1 MTRILHFPFRSRSG
15 MALVFLILC
24 MTGCASTYGWIV
36 RTTSTPFL
44 SSSHHFDLGQETLA
58 VLTPLT
64 SPGLRGNKAGLGQ
77 YLTEIIK
84 KMAPGWD
91 IMDDRKVV
99 SLINSRGLAAEFVRM
114 HIDAE
119 QSHILDREFLQ
130 KIGKRFGVRYVFQP
144 RLAHFTQDME
154 DRWSVPGLNIRL
166 IQTQISTIR
175 MTLQLWDT
183 TSGELL
189 WTSAAEA
196 NIQKDTLSQTPVF
209 LENNA
214 KIALAGMLN
223 DLLHRKTSSKY
234 TPVNRIIHQL
244 DGFE

>member
-1 MTRILHFPFRSRSG
+1 MTRILHFPSGSG
-15 MALVFLILC
+15 MVLVFLILC
-24 MTGCASTYGWIV
+24 MTGCASTYIWIV

-44 SSSHHFDLGQETLA
+44 STSHHFDLGQKTLA

-64 SPGLRGNKAGLGQ
+64 SPGLRGNEAGLGQ

-84 KMAPGWD
+84 KMAPDWD

-99 SLINSRGLAAEFVRM
+99 SLINNQGLAAEFVRM
-114 HIDAE
+114 HFDAE
-119 QSHILDREFLQ
+119 QSHILNREFLQ
-130 KIGKRFGVRYVFQP
+130 KIGKSIGVRYVFQP
-144 RLAHFTQDME
+144 RLAHFTQDVE
-154 DRWSVPGLNIRL
+154 DRWSVPGLNILL
-166 IQTQISTIR
+166 IQTQVSTIR

-189 WTSAAEA
+189 WVSSAEA
-196 NIQKDTLSQTPVF
+196 NMQKDTFSQTPIF

-223 DLLHRKTSSKY
+223 DLLHKKTSSKY
-234 TPVNRIIHQL
+234 TPLNQIIHPA
-244 DGFE
+244 DGFK